1 MGVEFCRA
9 LSAALFGVTSAV
21 EYSQLSDDGESFNT
35 LAKEKVDVC
44 TGGRVSLSSMERGL
58 VFSSPYYYDNS
69 GDAFALVTRNDDN
82 QWSAFVYWIVMST
95 FYAEENNVNAA
106 TADSMPIVNVF
117 GESFRQMFRDCILAV
132 GNYGDIYE
140 RTLSST
146 IPRSG
151 QNQLNLNPEGPQ
163 VFPIP
168 FV

>member
-1 MGVEFCRA
+1 
-9 LSAALFGVTSAV
+9 
-21 EYSQLSDDGESFNT
+21 
-35 LAKEKVDVC
+35 
-44 TGGRVSLSSMERGL
+44 L

-82 QWSAFVYWIVMST
+82 PWSAFVYWIVMST

-106 TADSMPIVNVF
+106 TADNMPIVNLF

-151 QNQLNLNPEGPQ
+151 QNQLNLNLDGPQ
-163 VFPIP
+163 QFPIP